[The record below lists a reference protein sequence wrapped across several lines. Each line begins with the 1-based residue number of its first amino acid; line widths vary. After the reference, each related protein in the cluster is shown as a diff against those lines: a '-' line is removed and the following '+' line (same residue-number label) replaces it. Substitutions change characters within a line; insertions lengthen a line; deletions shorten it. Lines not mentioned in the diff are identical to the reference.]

1 MQRGFSVPSG
11 VSVTINRK
19 YVQNYNQGVGLQLLS
34 KTIYLPALMFITAA
48 LYDKLIRDVTGFLS
62 EKLLML
68 ARSTSTVWTNEDI
81 KLYKTTR

>member
-1 MQRGFSVPSG
+1 MPSG

-34 KTIYLPALMFITAA
+34 KTVYLPALMFITAA

-62 EKLLML
+62 EKLLTL
-68 ARSTSTVWTNEDI
+68 ARRPAQCGLMRILSFIRQRD
-81 KLYKTTR
+81 KTMVVP

>member
-1 MQRGFSVPSG
+1 MPSG

-34 KTIYLPALMFITAA
+34 KTVYLPALMFITN
-48 LYDKLIRDVTGFLS
+48 KLKRDVTGFLS

>member
-1 MQRGFSVPSG
+1 MPSG

-19 YVQNYNQGVGLQLLS
+19 YVQNDNQGVGLQLLS
-34 KTIYLPALMFITAA
+34 KTVYLPALMFITAA

>member
-1 MQRGFSVPSG
+1 MPSG
-11 VSVTINRK
+11 VSVTINR
-19 YVQNYNQGVGLQLLS
+19 NYNQGVGLQLLS
-34 KTIYLPALMFITAA
+34 KTVYLPALMFITAA